1 MRNSMDD
8 ITYIHL
14 ICNTNANQ
22 SNYINV
28 SVDNIG
34 ISNEIILKEFK
45 TSLLEKIQTQIPSTT
60 NINNIKFTNYI

>member
-14 ICNTNANQ
+14 ICNTNANK

-34 ISNEIILKEFK
+34 ISNESILEELK